1 MQQDEICL
9 CAGSVVALW
18 LHLPHVCQERP
29 LSSSRIAA
37 RVQRIKPSPSSAAQD
52 RANELRRQG
61 RDIVN
66 LVVGEPD
73 FDTPEH
79 IRRAACEA
87 IERGE
92 TRYTMSAGTP
102 ALRQAVCNKLL
113 RENGLSYQPRDI
125 VVTCGA
131 KHAIFNAL
139 SVTLEPGH
147 EVIIPAPYW
156 VSYPDM
162 ALACDGPL
170 PAT

>member
-113 RENGLSYQPRDI
+113 RENGLSYLTLQ
-125 VVTCGA
+125 
-131 KHAIFNAL
+131 AIARRAL
-139 SVTLEPGH
+139 SIASSIAVATNFAAARGCT
-147 EVIIPAPYW
+147 VISRLPDPAQ
-156 VSYPDM
+156 
-162 ALACDGPL
+162 
-170 PAT
+170 